1 MVQLPVTCLKN
12 MRWHP
17 EDVNFTSSVRLMFE
31 IVERCVKAWNLKEL
45 DYLIDVFCYSVFI

>member
-17 EDVNFTSSVRLMFE
+17 EDVNFTSSVSLIFE
-31 IVERCVKAWNLKEL
+31 SMKDVCIAWNLKEL
-45 DYLIDVFCYSVFI
+45 DYLIDVFCYSVFL